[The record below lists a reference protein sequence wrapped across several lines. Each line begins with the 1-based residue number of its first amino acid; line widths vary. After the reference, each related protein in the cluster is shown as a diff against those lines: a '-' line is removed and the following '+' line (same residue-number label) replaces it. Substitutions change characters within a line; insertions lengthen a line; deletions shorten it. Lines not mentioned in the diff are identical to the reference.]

1 MAFKTALV
9 VDDSK
14 SARFSL
20 RRFLENQYYK
30 VETAE
35 SAEECYTVLRGLR
48 PDVIFLDHVMP
59 GADGFEVLRQ
69 IKSDVATSEIKVVI
83 CSSHDSAEFIDQAIA
98 GGAVGVLVKPP
109 SAEQLAHILNNLN
122 NSVAAPNM
130 PPPIPAAIPTA
141 IQTAPPT
148 PAPAAVAPPSKV
160 ANIREPDAAI
170 EQRVMNAVRSTLSTP
185 PPLPPSMPPPL
196 PNNALNEVAQS
207 LSVQIAQLQSQA
219 VQLQTRIDEEQVAA
233 KNQEGVQQLSQ
244 ELALQSDR
252 ISALEK
258 LVDDHFN
265 ELHAALEAGLRAHAE
280 RADQIAAAAGERAR
294 EEAERT
300 MMNAA
305 ARISDQLASSILSAL
320 RNVSTSSS
328 TPHSPA
334 GSNPPETTDRL
345 KA

>member
-14 SARFSL
+14 SARFAL

-35 SAEECYTVLRGLR
+35 SAESCYAALKQVR

-69 IKSDVATSEIKVVI
+69 LKLDSATADIKVVI
-83 CSSHDSAEFIDQAIA
+83 CSSHEGDDFVRKATA
-98 GGAVGVLVKPP
+98 GGAAGVLLKPP
-109 SAEQLAHILNNLN
+109 SAEQLAHILENLN
-122 NSVAAPNM
+122 KPAAAVIAASVPVPAPLQAPAQAAV
-130 PPPIPAAIPTA
+130 PPPLPVSA
-141 IQTAPPT
+141 
-148 PAPAAVAPPSKV
+148 PSKV
-160 ANIREPDAAI
+160 ANIREPEVAI
-170 EQRVMNAVRSTLSTP
+170 EQRVMNTLRNTLASP
-185 PPLPPSMPPPL
+185 PPV
-196 PNNALNEVAQS
+196 NGLNEVAQS

-233 KNQEGVQQLSQ
+233 RTHADLNLLSDAVAQQNQ
-244 ELALQSDR
+244 R
-252 ISALEK
+252 IDALEQ
-258 LVDDHFN
+258 LVEAHFS

-280 RADQIAAAAGERAR
+280 RMDQIVAAAGERAR

-300 MMNAA
+300 VMNAA
-305 ARISDQLASSILSAL
+305 ARISDQLASSTLNAL
-320 RNVSTSSS
+320 RNVSLS
-328 TPHSPA
+328 PLAPRSPA
-334 GSNPPETTDRL
+334 ESSPQETTDRL

>member
-69 IKSDVATSEIKVVI
+69 IKSDAATSEIKVVI
-83 CSSHDSAEFIDQAIA
+83 CSSHDSPEFMDQAIA

-109 SAEQLAHILNNLN
+109 SAEQLANILNNLN
-122 NSVAAPNM
+122 NAVAAPSV
-130 PPPIPAAIPTA
+130 PPPIPTVI
-141 IQTAPPT
+141 PT
-148 PAPAAVAPPSKV
+148 PASVAVAPPSKV
-160 ANIREPDAAI
+160 ANIREPDVAI
-170 EQRVMNAVRSTLSTP
+170 EQRVMNTVRSTLSTP
-185 PPLPPSMPPPL
+185 PPLPQSMPPPL

-219 VQLQTRIDEEQVAA
+219 VQLQSRIDEEQVSV
-233 KNQEGVQQLSQ
+233 KNQEDLQQLSQ
-244 ELALQSDR
+244 ELAVQSDR

-265 ELHAALEAGLRAHAE
+265 ELHSALEAGLRAHAE

-328 TPHSPA
+328 APHSPA
-334 GSNPPETTDRL
+334 GSNPPGTTDRL